1 MKKAYQSYRCDI
13 CRANKNKKG
22 DEIPNGWIKDGKY
35 YACKSCIKAIQ
46 KHISANTFKFDM
58 VECIEYTKKF
68 NKYFKLSRSSRQ

>member
-46 KHISANTFKFDM
+46 KHEQLILLILSQ
-58 VECIEYTKKF
+58 KKD
-68 NKYFKLSRSSRQ
+68 